1 MAQALRILHIEDDHL
16 DAELMQAAMCSGAG
30 TGMFDITHVTSLR
43 EALKALNAPAFDA
56 ILLDMNLADISG
68 IDNVRVMAGAC
79 PDVPVIVLS
88 GAQDD
93 QLAMHANGAA
103 IREAICSTLPVP
115 VQQEAHCAVI

>member
-1 MAQALRILHIEDDHL
+1 
-16 DAELMQAAMCSGAG
+16 MCSGAG

-93 QLAMHANGAA
+93 QLAMHAIALGARHYLIKGRCNGAA